1 MSNRENLPVYLGAAL
16 ASLLLSVWQ
25 IIGVAQINH
34 DAVYYLQA
42 IQGDADS
49 IRQIGNWLLYS
60 KLIQAIHLIVGVE
73 PEHAAWLLNILLDT
87 VLVLAFIRLIEVLG
101 GNRRTLI
108 WAAVLVLSLPY
119 LNDNRA
125 EIIRDHG
132 YWAFSLVA
140 MIFFLRLFR
149 NFSWRSLLA
158 WNLAMLVATLFRV
171 EGAVF
176 IVFMPF
182 ALLLNTNLPWQQRI
196 RHTRLALLP
205 VIGITG
211 MIALAIMFSSG
222 FQNRL
227 VDALAKSGNILSVFT
242 EIVPG
247 KAHLLARGVIPQFSQ
262 STAEATIYL
271 GVIYSIL
278 KDLVSSL
285 SWLYF
290 GILVLRRWFP
300 APGLP
305 QHARP
310 VIGFYAAIS
319 FLILFLHGAQH
330 FIMVSRYTVSLAL
343 MLLVI
348 VVFSLNELQRRTQEK
363 PGFKPRIAV
372 VGFCIMLLFADS
384 LINSS
389 KPKVYILDAAQWA
402 QKNLP
407 DQAKVLTDY
416 HPERVGYYSNRHNNR
431 HYDFQR
437 YRPASTSIE
446 DYDYAFVR
454 TREGRAN
461 SKLQQLL
468 YKKQLKPV
476 KKISTDQQ
484 GVIIYKLR

>member
-16 ASLLLSVWQ
+16 ASLLLSAWQ
-25 IIGVAQINH
+25 ISGVAQINH

-42 IQGDADS
+42 IQGDAES

-60 KLIQAIHLIVGVE
+60 RLIQGIHLLFDLGL
-73 PEHAAWLLNILLDT
+73 EHAAWLLNTLLDT
-87 VLVLAFIRLIEVLG
+87 LLVLAFMRLIEELE

-140 MIFFLRLFR
+140 MISFLRLFR
-149 NFSWRSLLA
+149 AFSWRSLLA
-158 WNLAMLVATLFRV
+158 WNLSMLIATLFRV

-176 IVFMPF
+176 IAFMPF
-182 ALLLNTNLPWQQRI
+182 ALLLNTSQPWQQRF
-196 RHTRLALLP
+196 RNTASALLP
-205 VIGITG
+205 VAVAVA
-211 MIALAIMFSSG
+211 ALALTMSFSSG

-227 VDALAKSGNILSVFT
+227 DDLIAKIGGLLSIFRDIIPTKAALLT
-242 EIVPG
+242 
-247 KAHLLARGVIPQFSQ
+247 RGVIPQFSQ
-262 STAEATIYL
+262 STAEASIYL
-271 GVIYSIL
+271 GVLYSIL

-290 GILVLRRWFP
+290 AILVLRRWFP
-300 APGLP
+300 APALP
-305 QHARP
+305 QHARR

-330 FIMVSRYTVSLAL
+330 FVMVSRYTVSLAL

-348 VVFSLNELQRRTQEK
+348 VVFSLDELQRRMAREPT
-363 PGFKPRIAV
+363 FKPLIAV
-372 VGFCIMLLFADS
+372 VGICILLLFADS
-384 LINSS
+384 LISS
-389 KPKVYILDAAQWA
+389 SRPKVYILDAARWA

-407 DQAKVLTDY
+407 DQARVLTDY
-416 HPERVGYYSNRHNNR
+416 HPERVGYYSNRHNSR
-431 HYDFQR
+431 HYDFER

-446 DYDYAFVR
+446 DFDYAFVR
-454 TREGRAN
+454 TRKGRAT

-468 YKKQLKPV
+468 YKKQLQPV

>member
-1 MSNRENLPVYLGAAL
+1 MSYQENLPVYLGAAL

-25 IIGVAQINH
+25 ITGVAQINH

-42 IQGDADS
+42 IQGDAQS
-49 IRQIGNWLLYS
+49 IRQIGNWLFYS
-60 KLIQAIHLIVGVE
+60 RLIQGTHLLFNLE
-73 PEHAAWLLNILLDT
+73 LEHAAWLLNILLDT
-87 VLVLAFIRLIEVLG
+87 LLVLAFIRLIDSLG

-140 MIFFLRLFR
+140 MIAFLRLYG
-149 NFSWRSLLA
+149 NFSWSSLLS
-158 WNLAMLVATLFRV
+158 WNLAMLIATLFRV

-176 IVFMPF
+176 FVFMPV
-182 ALLLNTNLPWQQRI
+182 ALLINTSIPWRQRI
-196 RHTRLALLP
+196 RNTGLALLP
-205 VIGITG
+205 AIAVVIGIALG
-211 MIALAIMFSSG
+211 MAFSSG

-227 VDALAKSGNILSVFT
+227 VDAIARFGSTLSVFT

-247 KAHLLARGVIPQFSQ
+247 KARLLTRGVIPQFSQ
-262 STAEATIYL
+262 STAEASIYL

-290 GILVLRRWFP
+290 AILVLRRWFP

-305 QHARP
+305 KEART
-310 VIGFYAAIS
+310 VIGIYAGIS
-319 FLILFLHGAQH
+319 VLILFLHGAQH
-330 FIMVSRYTVSLAL
+330 FVMVSRYTMSLAL

-348 VVFSLNELQRRTQEK
+348 VVFCLDELQRRVLEK
-363 PGFKPRIAV
+363 PGYKPRIAV

-384 LINSS
+384 LISSS
-389 KPKVYILDAAQWA
+389 KPKAYILDAAQWA

-407 DQAKVLTDY
+407 DQARVLTDY
-416 HPERVGYYSNRHNNR
+416 HPERVGYYSNRHNSR
-431 HYDFQR
+431 HFEFQR
-437 YRPASTSIE
+437 YQPASTPIAE
-446 DYDYAFVR
+446 FDYAFVR
-454 TREGRAN
+454 TRKGKAN

-468 YKKQLKPV
+468 YKKKLKPV
-476 KKISTDQQ
+476 QKLSTDQQ